1 MQCRMVCLRKMLRI
15 DIILI
20 HSKVKKRFS
29 AII

>member
-1 MQCRMVCLRKMLRI
+1 MRCEMVCLRKMPRI

-20 HSKVKKRFS
+20 HSKAKKEFS